1 MQLQCFFL
9 TLITYDLDLDLWP
22 LTFDSVLTGIIPV
35 NCGLLRFL
43 FVFVLWTCFRERWRQ
58 TVRDKRRTACTA
70 GSVSWQSK
78 RWLATKDQHTRGLP
92 PFTVSFGSNH
102 WRWGLRGS
110 KPLRYLIRG
119 LQQGA
124 YSCQEPPPPDSL
136 AETCLLCVWY
146 ATCGQALQIY
156 QGNRTPRT
164 GGKRGSPKKEIGG
177 TAWKGEAERG
187 GDEATKREKCVET
200 DLPPRILEYCY
211 APNRVNGAST
221 NKPKVPSG
229 ERRKERL
236 IHKNC

>member
-156 QGNRTPRT
+156 HRGTELRVLVENEGVPNRKLE
-164 GGKRGSPKKEIGG
+164 GLHGKEKRREEEMRQQKGKS
-177 TAWKGEAERG
+177 AWKR
-187 GDEATKREKCVET
+187 TS
-200 DLPPRILEYCY
+200 LPEF
-211 APNRVNGAST
+211 
-221 NKPKVPSG
+221 
-229 ERRKERL
+229 
-236 IHKNC
+236 